1 MPPVAVL
8 LAKNPLVEKYDL
20 TCVERAYCG
29 AAPLSSDVE
38 KEVLQKLK
46 GPKLRFYQ
54 CELQYNL
61 CHDLFTAK
69 EVTIG
74 K

>member
-29 AAPLSSDVE
+29 AAPLSGDIE
-38 KEVLQKLK
+38 KEVLKKLK

-54 CELQYNL
+54 CEFQLLMLRSHFYRQIGYN
-61 CHDLFTAK
+61 
-69 EVTIG
+69 
-74 K
+74 